1 MRSYESLEHISENRM
16 KQRSYYIP
24 ENDGAYTL
32 LNGVWKFEYY
42 ERDYDKKPAK
52 VSEIDVPSC
61 WQCRGYDK
69 PGYTNV
75 VYPHPVD
82 PPYVPEDNPMGV
94 YKRSF
99 SIDNAENKHYIVFE
113 GVSSCAELYIN
124 DKYVGY
130 TQGSRLQAEFDISDY
145 VKSGENTVHVNV
157 RKWCSGS
164 YLEDQDE
171 FRYNG
176 IFRNVYLLSRPK
188 GHIFDIDIKSADGC
202 IRVDFEGSAMVEL
215 YDGENNLLDTKTGE
229 NTVEFNVEK
238 PIMWNSENPYLY
250 ELVFK
255 YKDEIIRQKTGFVK
269 YGVNERSAFTVNGVE
284 VKLKGVN
291 HHDTHPTNGYT
302 MTDDEILRDIKLMK
316 KLNMN
321 CIRTSHYPPPPKFL
335 EYCNELGMYVMLETD
350 MEIHGFKSRVAGGPG
365 FDGLYGNPEWIGN
378 RPEWKNSYIDRIERA
393 YNRDK
398 NNPCIFSWSIGN
410 ECCYCDN
417 NDEMVKWL
425 RKTDDRRLI
434 HSEDAS
440 RLSVGH
446 YVGGPKQEPTLY
458 GRTDMQSIMYP
469 DHWMLK
475 DYVENKYWTL
485 PYFMC
490 EYAHS
495 MGNAPGELCDYW
507 DMIYKYPKLIGG
519 CIWEWADHTYIEN
532 GVPKY
537 GGDFGELTHDTN
549 RCADGIVTWERKLKA
564 PSLSA
569 KYAYQYVRFD
579 LCGDEV
585 EITNLYNFTNLNK
598 YTVYIEITVDGET
611 VSSENFVLNIEPNES
626 ERIKIIIP
634 EKCRLGA
641 FVVCRVKDKD
651 GYEVA
656 LWEEKLPTEIVKE
669 KIELGKAVVTEEEDV
684 YHVKTVN
691 AEYELSK
698 HTGMLET
705 INLKGK
711 NQLTESE
718 KLSVWRAPL
727 DSDEG
732 IAPTWGH
739 PNAYDGENLDR
750 IFNKIYSFNLRE
762 NTVEYSG
769 SLAGI
774 GRMPFLKY
782 NLKYE
787 FFENGSVNVTLSGKV
802 RENCVRLPRLGFE
815 FKAIKENDSFVYY
828 GKGPHESYCDM
839 KNHTTTGF
847 FESNT
852 EKEYFP
858 FIRPQEHGTHVD
870 CKLLEFKNGLKFS
883 TDEALEIN
891 VSKYSI
897 EALTEASHID
907 ELIENNAVNI
917 RIDYK
922 NSGLGSCC
930 GIQSKEEYQLNDKE
944 IEFSFRIN

>member
-1 MRSYESLEHISENRM
+1 
-16 KQRSYYIP
+16 
-24 ENDGAYTL
+24 
-32 LNGVWKFEYY
+32 
-42 ERDYDKKPAK
+42 
-52 VSEIDVPSC
+52 
-61 WQCRGYDK
+61 
-69 PGYTNV
+69 
-75 VYPHPVD
+75 
-82 PPYVPEDNPMGV
+82 
-94 YKRSF
+94 
-99 SIDNAENKHYIVFE
+99 
-113 GVSSCAELYIN
+113 
-124 DKYVGY
+124 
-130 TQGSRLQAEFDISDY
+130 
-145 VKSGENTVHVNV
+145 
-157 RKWCSGS
+157 
-164 YLEDQDE
+164 
-171 FRYNG
+171 
-176 IFRNVYLLSRPK
+176 
-188 GHIFDIDIKSADGC
+188 
-202 IRVDFEGSAMVEL
+202 
-215 YDGENNLLDTKTGE
+215 
-229 NTVEFNVEK
+229 
-238 PIMWNSENPYLY
+238 
-250 ELVFK
+250 
-255 YKDEIIRQKTGFVK
+255 
-269 YGVNERSAFTVNGVE
+269 
-284 VKLKGVN
+284 
-291 HHDTHPTNGYT
+291 
-302 MTDDEILRDIKLMK
+302 
-316 KLNMN
+316 
-321 CIRTSHYPPPPKFL
+321 
-335 EYCNELGMYVMLETD
+335 
-350 MEIHGFKSRVAGGPG
+350 
-365 FDGLYGNPEWIGN
+365 
-378 RPEWKNSYIDRIERA
+378 
-393 YNRDK
+393 
-398 NNPCIFSWSIGN
+398 
-410 ECCYCDN
+410 
-417 NDEMVKWL
+417 
-425 RKTDDRRLI
+425 
-434 HSEDAS
+434 
-440 RLSVGH
+440 
-446 YVGGPKQEPTLY
+446 
-458 GRTDMQSIMYP
+458 
-469 DHWMLK
+469 
-475 DYVENKYWTL
+475 
-485 PYFMC
+485 
-490 EYAHS
+490 
-495 MGNAPGELCDYW
+495 
-507 DMIYKYPKLIGG
+507 
-519 CIWEWADHTYIEN
+519 
-532 GVPKY
+532 
-537 GGDFGELTHDTN
+537 
-549 RCADGIVTWERKLKA
+549 LKA

-585 EITNLYNFTNLNK
+585 EITNLYNFTNLNE
-598 YTVYIEITVDGET
+598 YTVCIEITVDGET
-611 VSSENFVLNIEPNES
+611 VSSEEFVLNIEPSES

-641 FVVCRVKDKD
+641 FVVCRVKDKE

-669 KIELGKAVVTEEEDV
+669 KTELSKAVVTEEEDA

-698 HTGMLET
+698 HTGMLEA

-711 NQLTESE
+711 NQLTEPA

-750 IFNKIYSFNLRE
+750 IFNKIYCFNLRE
-762 NTVEYSG
+762 NTVEFSG

-858 FIRPQEHGTHVD
+858 FIRPQEHGNHVD

-883 TDEALEIN
+883 TDEAFEIN

-922 NSGLGSCC
+922 NPGLGSCC